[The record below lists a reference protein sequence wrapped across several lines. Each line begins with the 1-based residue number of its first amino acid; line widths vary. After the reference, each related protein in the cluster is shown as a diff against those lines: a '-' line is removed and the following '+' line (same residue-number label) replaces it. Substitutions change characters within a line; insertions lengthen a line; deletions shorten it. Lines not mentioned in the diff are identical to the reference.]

1 MHFHCNV
8 FQWGIKNVRP
18 ATMNNNSN
26 ELLFYPHNIVVKKCS
41 SSSDNVNDP
50 YAKLWFP
57 GAIKEMIIKVF
68 NLMSIINKTR
78 HVSWHET
85 CTCKCRLDANV
96 YNNKK
101 SWNND
106 KCKFECKKMIDKGIC
121 DDRLICNTS
130 ICECKCDTLC
140 DVGKYLCYENCK
152 CRNKLIDKLVLEWE
166 DGILNAIPLK
176 TINTIS
182 ITEKNNCLI
191 YIMLLIIMCLILLA
205 IISVSCYYYHTRYW
219 LKKGKSMPIYK
230 WVV

>member
-1 MHFHCNV
+1 MYLGMKPVLVNV
-8 FQWGIKNVRP
+8 DWMQMFIIIKNVGIMIN
-18 ATMNNNSN
+18 A
-26 ELLFYPHNIVVKKCS
+26 
-41 SSSDNVNDP
+41 NVN
-50 YAKLWFP
+50 A
-57 GAIKEMIIKVF
+57 
-68 NLMSIINKTR
+68 
-78 HVSWHET
+78 
-85 CTCKCRLDANV
+85 
-96 YNNKK
+96 
-101 SWNND
+101 
-106 KCKFECKKMIDKGIC
+106 KKMIDKGIC

-166 DGILNAIPLK
+166 DEILNAIPLK
-176 TINTIS
+176 AINTIS
-182 ITEKNNCLI
+182 VTEKNNCLI